1 MARSTIRLHLTESVY
16 FTVLDCPTAHVTWLK
31 LCNTY
36 EQNTPSN
43 KVFLMRKLFN
53 LRMKENGSV
62 AHHIN
67 DFESTF
73 AQMRAQRMNLDDE
86 LKAIFLLCSLP
97 ASWDTFCTAV
107 SNSAPNG
114 NLVYG
119 NISGALLSEESRRK
133 TMGSSHHGEAHYV
146 QKESKQRQGRSKQCN
161 ERCISWLLKVS
172 CQ

>member
-1 MARSTIRLHLTESVY
+1 MHA
-16 FTVLDCPTAHVTWLK
+16 TWVK

-43 KVFLMRKLFN
+43 KAFLIRKLFN

-73 AQMRAQRMNLDDE
+73 AQMHAQHINLDDE

-97 ASWDTFCTAV
+97 ASWETFCTAV
-107 SNSAPNG
+107 SNSANG
-114 NLVYG
+114 NLVYN
-119 NISGALLSEESRRK
+119 NITGALLNEESRRK

-146 QKESKQRQGRSKQCN
+146 LKESKQRQGRS
-161 ERCISWLLKVS
+161 
-172 CQ
+172 